1 MLFSPLARCAYLYV
15 MRTLARWTIFPAAV
29 VAALGGALVALTHG
43 VHGEVVVAVI
53 FATTLPLVALLE
65 RIFPYRPVWNRSHG
79 DLAADAA
86 YLPITVSV
94 NGVVDPAVRAGAAAA
109 VGWLAPSV
117 GAGLWPSGWPLLAQ
131 LGLACVVAE
140 LFDYLAHRMMH
151 ENAWLWRLHATH
163 HSAPRLYWLNATRA
177 HPGEMLFR
185 GTVGVLPLALL
196 GAGYEIFLL
205 VAIVNVVVGFFQHAN
220 IDFALGPLSW
230 IFSVGEMH
238 RWHHSRERAEADS
251 NYGNN
256 FLFWDAVFGTRYR
269 PQSGGAPERLG
280 IAGLDAFPQGLAAQL
295 LSPLRWA
302 TIERASH

>member
-1 MLFSPLARCAYLYV
+1 
-15 MRTLARWTIFPAAV
+15 LARWTVFPIAVIAAV
-29 VAALGGALVALTHG
+29 GGALTALAHG
-43 VHGEVVVAVI
+43 VRGELVVAVI
-53 FATTLPLVALLE
+53 FVTTLPVVALLE
-65 RIFPYRPVWNRSHG
+65 RLFPYRPAWNRSHG

-94 NGVVDPAVRAGAAAA
+94 NGVVDPVVRAGAAAA
-109 VGWLAPSV
+109 VGWLAPSA
-117 GAGLWPSGWPLLAQ
+117 GAGLWPGGWPLLAQ
-131 LGLACVVAE
+131 LCLACVVAE
-140 LFDYLAHRMMH
+140 FFDYFAHRVMH

-185 GTVGVLPLALL
+185 GTIGVLPLALL
-196 GAGYEIFLL
+196 GAGYEVFLL
-205 VAIVNVVVGFFQHAN
+205 VAIVNIVVGFFQHAN

-238 RWHHSRERAEADS
+238 RWHHSRERGEADS

-269 PQSGGAPERLG
+269 PAAGGAPQRLG
-280 IAGLDAFPQGLAAQL
+280 IAGLDAFPKGLVAQL
-295 LSPLRWA
+295 ASPLRWSA
-302 TIERASH
+302 IERASR